1 VLTLCDIGMPR
12 HVADRLIAAVGL
24 AAVEDKLVALGWRWQ
39 PAARVWVRDE
49 ANRPTIQRRAA

>member
-1 VLTLCDIGMPR
+1 MPR